1 MANDYESR
9 STFTHLIIMLIK
21 YVILYRS
28 GKLYNKI
35 YTLMKFLITFKKKSK
50 DKMHEI
56 KQYIIFAIL
65 HNLKYWSREQ
75 LKTFYYIT

>member
-1 MANDYESR
+1 
-9 STFTHLIIMLIK
+9 MLIK

-56 KQYIIFAIL
+56 KLYNFRNITQLEIL
-65 HNLKYWSREQ
+65 VPRTIKNILLYNLR
-75 LKTFYYIT
+75 LKAHYHVTI